1 MRLDISCLG
10 IRDTPGAGHLATRGG
25 PTRHVAPFQH
35 ALPILL
41 ISIACRFSARFGRN
55 PGRSYP
61 TVQPESTFRSGR
73 NNILSR
79 RKRNRA
85 AQVQA
90 ATNFCFC
97 FDFDEWSQLAKDD
110 PFAFEA
116 RRIAL
121 IEAYLRQFPQSG
133 QRRLRGLQFRIDME
147 RRRAR
152 TPMGACLKISSMM
165 WESLL
170 GRHGLKTALDT
181 LMGSSNRSVVAPPR
195 HLPLATS
202 ARIIPFRK
210 PAV

>member
-1 MRLDISCLG
+1 MSSAHQLAYAFIINDLMIHRT
-10 IRDTPGAGHLATRGG
+10 IR
-25 PTRHVAPFQH
+25 
-35 ALPILL
+35 
-41 ISIACRFSARFGRN
+41 RN
-55 PGRSYP
+55 PGRLYP
-61 TVQPESTFRSGR
+61 TVQPDSASRFGS
-73 NNILSR
+73 NIILSR
-79 RKRNRA
+79 RNCNRA

-121 IEAYLRQFPQSG
+121 IEAYLRQFPLSG

-170 GRHGLKTALDT
+170 GAHGLKTALDT
-181 LMGSSNRSVVAPPR
+181 LMVGPNQSVIAPPR
-195 HLPLATS
+195 HATSATS

-210 PAV
+210 PAG